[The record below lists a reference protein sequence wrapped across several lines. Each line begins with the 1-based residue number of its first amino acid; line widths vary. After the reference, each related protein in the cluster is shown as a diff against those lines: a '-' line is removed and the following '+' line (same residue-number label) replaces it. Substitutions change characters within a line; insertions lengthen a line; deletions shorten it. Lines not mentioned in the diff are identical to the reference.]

1 MLLNILQYLTT
12 NLLFFTGSYSNNIFP
27 EQLPQNEEDEYIKK
41 AKQGDMEARNKLI
54 EHNLRL
60 VAHIVKK
67 FESTNHDTDDL
78 IGIGTVGLIKGI
90 DTYSENKKVKL
101 ATYAA
106 KCAENEI
113 LMYFRQ
119 DKKNSKNISLY
130 EEISYDKEGNK
141 ITIMDILKTDNPDYI
156 EEIYKNDNIALL
168 KKYLNVLTK
177 REKEIIEARYGLNNR
192 DEETQ
197 KEIAKRLHISRSY
210 VSRLE
215 KRATTKILREF
226 IKNKKN
232 TPNNWHKPNFPL

>member
-1 MLLNILQYLTT
+1 MILNFLSYLAN
-12 NLLFFTGSYSNNIFP
+12 NLIFFTGAYSNNMFP
-27 EQLPQNEEDEYIKK
+27 EQLSKEEEEKLINKMK
-41 AKQGDMEARNKLI
+41 SGDKEARNKLI

-67 FESTNHDTDDL
+67 FEASGHDIDDL

-90 DTYSENKKVKL
+90 DTYSDNKKVKL

-113 LMYFRQ
+113 LMYFRA
-119 DKKNSKNISLY
+119 DKKNSKNVSLY

-141 ITIMDILKTDNPDYI
+141 ITIMDVLKAEDIDYTD
-156 EEIYKNDNIALL
+156 EIYKNDNIKLL
-168 KKYLNVLTK
+168 KKYLKLLNK
-177 REKEIIEARYGLNNR
+177 RERTIIEERYGLNDK
-192 DEETQ
+192 DELTQ
-197 KEIAKRLHISRSY
+197 KEIAKKLHISRSY

-226 IKNKKN
+226 MKREEK
-232 TPNNWHKPNFPL
+232 

>member
-1 MLLNILQYLTT
+1 MILNILSYLAN
-12 NLLFFTGSYSNNIFP
+12 NLVFFTGAYSVNAFP
-27 EQLPQNEEDEYIKK
+27 EQLPKEVEEEFIKK
-41 AKQGDMEARNKLI
+41 MREGDKSARNKLI

-67 FESTNHDTDDL
+67 FEATNHDIDDL

-90 DTYSENKKVKL
+90 DTYVPNKKVKL

-113 LMYFRQ
+113 LMYFRA
-119 DKKNSKNISLY
+119 DKKNSKNVSLY

-141 ITIMDILKTDNPDYI
+141 ITILDILKTNDTDFI
-156 EEIYKNDNIALL
+156 DDIYKQDNIKLL
-168 KKYLNVLTK
+168 KQYLTILNK
-177 REKEIIEARYGLNNR
+177 REREIIEERYGLNGKN
-192 DEETQ
+192 EATQ
-197 KEIAKRLHISRSY
+197 KEIAQKLNISRSY

-226 IKNKKN
+226 MKREQKQRK
-232 TPNNWHKPNFPL
+232 

>member
-1 MLLNILQYLTT
+1 MLLNIINYLVQ
-12 NLLFFTGSYSNNIFP
+12 NLVFFTGAYSNNVFP
-27 EQLPQNEEDEYIKK
+27 EQLPEDLELEYIKK
-41 AKQGDMEARNKLI
+41 AKLGDKEARNKLI

-67 FESTNHDTDDL
+67 FESTNHDIDDL

-113 LMYFRQ
+113 LMYFRA
-119 DKKNSKNISLY
+119 DKKNSKNISIY
-130 EEISYDKEGNK
+130 EEISFDKEGNK
-141 ITIMDILKTDNPDYI
+141 ITILDILKTPDPDFV
-156 EEIYKNDNIALL
+156 EDIYKNDNIKLL
-168 KKYLNVLTK
+168 KNYMNVLTD
-177 REKEIIEARYGLNNR
+177 REKEIIEARYGLGNR

-197 KEIAKRLHISRSY
+197 KEIAKRLNISRSY
-210 VSRLE
+210 VSRIE

-226 IKNKKN
+226 IKNQKKTN
-232 TPNNWHKPNFPL
+232 K

>member
-1 MLLNILQYLTT
+1 MNA
-12 NLLFFTGSYSNNIFP
+12 FP
-27 EQLPQNEEDEYIKK
+27 EQLPKEVEEEYIKR
-41 AKQGDMEARNKLI
+41 AKKGDKEARNKLI

-67 FESTNHDTDDL
+67 FEATGHDTDDL

-90 DTYSENKKVKL
+90 DTYVENKKVKL

-113 LMYFRQ
+113 LMYFRA
-119 DKKNSKNISLY
+119 DKKNSKNVSLY

-141 ITIMDILKTDNPDYI
+141 ITILDILKTNENDFIDD
-156 EEIYKNDNIALL
+156 IYKQDSIKLL
-168 KKYLNVLTK
+168 KQYMTVLNK
-177 REKEIIEARYGLNNR
+177 REKDIIEQRYGLNGQ
-192 DEETQ
+192 DELTQ
-197 KEIAKRLHISRSY
+197 KEIAKKLNISRSY

-226 IKNKKN
+226 IKHEQNAKK
-232 TPNNWHKPNFPL
+232 

>member
-1 MLLNILQYLTT
+1 MLLNILNYLAS
-12 NLLFFTGSYSNNIFP
+12 NLMFFIGAYSNNVFP
-27 EQLPQNEEDEYIKK
+27 EQLPKELEDEYIKK
-41 AKQGDMEARNKLI
+41 AKAGDKEARNQLI

-67 FESTNHDTDDL
+67 FESTGHDVDDL

-113 LMYFRQ
+113 LMYFRA
-119 DKKNSKNISLY
+119 DKKNSKNVSLY

-141 ITIMDILKTDNPDYI
+141 ITILDILKTSDPDFI
-156 EEIYKNDNIALL
+156 DEIYKNDNIKLL
-168 KKYLNVLTK
+168 NKYLNVLTP
-177 REKEIIEARYGLNNR
+177 REKEIITCRYGLNGQE
-192 DEETQ
+192 EETQ
-197 KEIAKRLHISRSY
+197 KDIAKKLNISRSY

-226 IKNKKN
+226 IKNKQNIIK
-232 TPNNWHKPNFPL
+232 

>member
-1 MLLNILQYLTT
+1 MLLNIFNYLVQ
-12 NLLFFTGSYSNNIFP
+12 NLIFFTGAYSNNVFP
-27 EQLPQNEEDEYIKK
+27 EQLPEDLELEYIKK
-41 AKQGDMEARNKLI
+41 AKLGNQEARNKLI

-67 FESTNHDTDDL
+67 FESTNHDIDDL

-113 LMYFRQ
+113 LMYFRA
-119 DKKNSKNISLY
+119 DTKNSKNISIY

-141 ITIMDILKTDNPDYI
+141 ITILDILKTEDPDFI
-156 EEIYKNDNIALL
+156 EDIHKNDNIKLL
-168 KKYLNVLTK
+168 KKYMNVLTD
-177 REKEIIEARYGLNNR
+177 REKEIIEARYGLENK

-197 KEIAKRLHISRSY
+197 KEIAKRLNISRSY
-210 VSRLE
+210 VSRIE

-226 IKNKKN
+226 IKNRKN
-232 TPNNWHKPNFPL
+232 SNK